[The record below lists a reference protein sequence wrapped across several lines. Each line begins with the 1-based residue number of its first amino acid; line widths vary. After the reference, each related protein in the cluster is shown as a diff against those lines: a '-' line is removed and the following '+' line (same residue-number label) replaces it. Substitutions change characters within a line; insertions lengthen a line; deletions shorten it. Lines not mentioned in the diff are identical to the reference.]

1 MSIDV
6 GEEGYLPEVKVQGIL
21 QPLYFPLEIEQTS
34 DKALL
39 QFKCVR
45 PSSLNLESFLENT
58 LSAITMATRAIAK
71 SAADALEESL
81 ADRIHTRIV
90 TNREDPLDV
99 FRDLIPDFKSSTEAL
114 ENSLDTA
121 VREQTPELEI
131 GEVIMY
137 MPPNLMIP
145 DVLNYDNSSLGVS
158 GAFAEGALQSGGSA
172 IGAAA
177 AGAAGAAA
185 SLISGILG
193 SQSNNSSSITT
204 AGAVAAQT
212 MLGNDGIGGAVR
224 GSTRITVNP
233 NMRTLFNHVSV
244 REFQFDF
251 ALIPRSLREAQEIVK
266 IIEFFRT
273 QAYPEL
279 LNEDVGG
286 LDVPYGY
293 EFPSA
298 WDITAMYKDQE
309 LPGLDF
315 QRAYLRNITT
325 NYNPTQMGM
334 FKSGHFNEIKLALAF
349 VELHPMSRE
358 DIRKSYG
365 RGDGGIRAGGSHAEF
380 WDPENR
386 YENLV

>member
-1 MSIDV
+1 
-6 GEEGYLPEVKVQGIL
+6 
-21 QPLYFPLEIEQTS
+21 
-34 DKALL
+34 
-39 QFKCVR
+39 
-45 PSSLNLESFLENT
+45 LNLESFLENT
-58 LSAITMATRAIAK
+58 VSVITMATRAIAK
-71 SAADALEESL
+71 SAGKALGESL
-81 ADRIHTRIV
+81 ADRISERV
-90 TNREDPLDV
+90 GRGEAFLDV
-99 FRDLIPDFKSSTEAL
+99 AKDLIPDFKSGTEVMG
-114 ENSLDTA
+114 ESLDTA
-121 VREQTPELEI
+121 ISEQTPELEI

-279 LNEDVGG
+279 LKEDVGG

-298 WDITAMYKDQE
+298 WDITAMYKDEVLQ
-309 LPGLDF
+309 GLDF
-315 QRAYLRNITT
+315 QRAYLKNITT

-349 VELHPMSRE
+349 VETKPLSRE
-358 DIRKSYG
+358 TIRKSYR
-365 RGDGGIRAGGSHAEF
+365 RGPYKGKVTVGPDLNPGMDGYNNHE
-380 WDPENR
+380 
-386 YENLV
+386 